1 VTDGGVKQRDYSDGE
16 EKKNGMGRIHLITND
31 ELQMA
36 NQCRNLG
43 ERGRLARSFRRP
55 RRKGF
60 QGVTRGAPA
69 HGRASCDTA
78 GEGARAPPVAHSFE
92 RHSSTSPRIK
102 TMVRE
107 FALTCS
113 HLMTSRFRFGFL
125 ALTWLVT
132 SNHASADRA
141 STRSEHTNRLAHEK
155 SPYLLQHA
163 HNPVDWYPWG
173 EEAFAKARR
182 ENKPIFLSVGYSTCH
197 WCHVMAHES
206 FENEDV
212 AAVMNREFVNIKVDR
227 EERPD
232 VDRVY
237 MTFVQATTGS
247 GGWPMSVWL
256 TPDLKPF
263 VGGTYFP
270 PEERYGQPAFKKV
283 LERIATAWKED
294 HDKIVEQGS
303 KIVEALRGSQSAAP
317 AEGTIDS
324 SVADAAY
331 RQLDRSYDPKEGGFG
346 TAPKFPRPVTLNF
359 LTRFYAREAG
369 HASGLPSANNA
380 SGTHA
385 LPSQALETAL
395 FTLRKMAAGGMHDHI
410 GGGFHRYS
418 VDRYWHV
425 PHFEKMLYDQ
435 AQLAAAYL
443 DAFQI
448 TRDKQYESVA
458 RDILDYVA
466 RDMTSKEGGFFSAED
481 ADSPVFGIDAP
492 NHKTAEGAFYIW
504 TKKEIND
511 ALGNS
516 ADVFDFHYGV
526 QAHGN
531 APEGS
536 DPHDEFRGKNILI
549 ERHTIAETAER
560 FKKSEEE
567 IGKVLAESRDKLF
580 AIRAKRPRPHLDD
593 KIIAAWNGLMISAFA
608 RAAQVLDDARYL
620 EVATRAAK
628 FMRTKLYD
636 SSHKILYRSYREG
649 RSNIEGFADDYATVI
664 QGLLDLYQASFH
676 IECLKLARQL
686 QETQDRLFFDEQNGG
701 YFSNSG
707 RDKNVFVRIKDDNDG
722 AEPAASSIAALNLLR
737 LSQIYNDPKMAERA
751 KKTIDAFATILLQ
764 FPSGM
769 PQMLVALETSL
780 GKPRQIVIAGKKD
793 SPETEALLKEVHRHF
808 LPNTIVILADASEG
822 QKYLGEN
829 NEAIRAMS
837 LVEGKPAAYVC
848 ENFTCKAPVTDPK
861 QLSDLLKL

>member
-1 VTDGGVKQRDYSDGE
+1 MRTG
-16 EKKNGMGRIHLITND
+16 
-31 ELQMA
+31 
-36 NQCRNLG
+36 
-43 ERGRLARSFRRP
+43 
-55 RRKGF
+55 
-60 QGVTRGAPA
+60 
-69 HGRASCDTA
+69 
-78 GEGARAPPVAHSFE
+78 
-92 RHSSTSPRIK
+92 
-102 TMVRE
+102 
-107 FALTCS
+107 
-113 HLMTSRFRFGFL
+113 FRFAIL
-125 ALTWLVT
+125 ALVWFVT
-132 SNHASADRA
+132 ENHNDAG
-141 STRSEHTNRLAHEK
+141 STPVNNRCSEKAATGISEHTNPLAQEK

-173 EEAFAKARR
+173 EEAFAKARQ

-206 FENEDV
+206 FENEEV
-212 AAVMNREFVNIKVDR
+212 AAIMNREFVNIKVDR

-283 LERIATAWKED
+283 LERIATAWKQD

-303 KIVEALRGSQSAAP
+303 RIVEALRGSQSAAP
-317 AEGTIDS
+317 GEGKIDA
-324 SVADAAY
+324 SVLGAAY
-331 RQLDRSYDPKEGGFG
+331 KQLDRSYDPKEGGFG
-346 TAPKFPRPVTLNF
+346 SAPKFPRPVTLNF
-359 LTRFYAREAG
+359 LMRFYAG
-369 HASGLPSANNA
+369 DPKTDDGK
-380 SGTHA
+380 HA
-385 LPSQALETAL
+385 LDMAL

-435 AQLAAAYL
+435 AQLAVAYL

-448 TRDKQYESVA
+448 TKDKQYEAVA

-481 ADSPVFGIDAP
+481 ADSPVAAGADRGHI
-492 NHKTAEGAFYIW
+492 KTAEGAFYVW
-504 TKKEIND
+504 TKKEIDD
-511 ALGNS
+511 ALGDF
-516 ADVFDFHYGV
+516 AEVFDFHYGV

-549 ERHTIAETAER
+549 QRHTIAETTER
-560 FKKSEEE
+560 FKRGEQEIRDSLPKSRE
-567 IGKVLAESRDKLF
+567 KLF
-580 AIRAKRPRPHLDD
+580 AIRAKRHRPHLDD
-593 KIIAAWNGLMISAFA
+593 KIITAWNGLMISAYA
-608 RAAQVLDDARYL
+608 RAAQVLDDPRYL
-620 EVATRAAK
+620 EIGTGAAK
-628 FMRTKLYD
+628 FLLANLYD
-636 SSHKILYRSYREG
+636 KKSKLLYRSYREG
-649 RSNIEGFADDYATVI
+649 RSNIEGFADDYAFVVRA
-664 QGLLDLYQASFH
+664 LLDLYETSFDV
-676 IECLKLARQL
+676 EWLKAALQL
-686 QETQDRLFFDEQNGG
+686 HEMQDRLFFDEKNGG

-707 RDKNVFVRIKDDNDG
+707 RDESVFVRMKDDNDG
-722 AEPAASSIAALNLLR
+722 AEPAASSVAALNLLR
-737 LSQIYNDPKMAERA
+737 LSQIYDDAKIAERA
-751 KKTIDAFATILLQ
+751 KKTIDAFVTILSQ

-769 PQMLVALETSL
+769 PQMLVAVENSL

-793 SPETEALLKEVHRHF
+793 SPETKALLKEVHRHF
-808 LPNTIVILADASEG
+808 LPNTIVILADANEG
-822 QKYLGEN
+822 QKYLGEEN
-829 NEAIRAMS
+829 QAIRAMS
-837 LVEGKPAAYVC
+837 SVDGKPAAYVC
-848 ENFTCKAPVTDPK
+848 ENFTCKAPVTDSK